1 MAESINTTFSRR
13 TSSKRRITNIA
24 NRFDQ
29 IKSEIN
35 AQQTVQGL
43 REDMREAL
51 TKFGEINEHLWSLL
65 EAAEVS
71 AAYRTTTSH
80 TASEDISD
88 SDQYTTKAEDTLF
101 EISRYLENHPTEV
114 TPVMPIAAP
123 VPSSAKGHK
132 ISFRAMT
139 HDDCR
144 LWFAQLEDV
153 FASLG
158 MSSQNN
164 KFAALTTLLTE
175 EEAYVVRDLTMMG
188 DERPSNVFDAAMS
201 LIVKRYELTV
211 HQRLTRALSMSGLAA
226 DEKPSQWMARFR
238 HAGGEWDREDVER
251 WALLRHLPS
260 SLRTTL
266 ELPTPQLSMDE
277 LLQKADALYVT
288 LPSAT
293 VSAIP
298 EIPTELAAAV
308 NSGDLPAVNAL
319 FKRRDGHG
327 TNGDKKKKQQQC
339 WYHGK
344 FGDVSRCCSGPPC
357 PRYHPGL
364 PKGRTT
370 ESGNAKGSR

>member
-1 MAESINTTFSRR
+1 M
-13 TSSKRRITNIA
+13 
-24 NRFDQ
+24 
-29 IKSEIN
+29 
-35 AQQTVQGL
+35 
-43 REDMREAL
+43 
-51 TKFGEINEHLWSLL
+51 
-65 EAAEVS
+65 S
-71 AAYRTTTSH
+71 ADRTTTSH
-80 TASEDISD
+80 TVSDDIND
-88 SDQYTTKAEDTLF
+88 SDQYVTKAEDTLF
-101 EISRYLENHPTEV
+101 EISRYLENHPADV
-114 TPVMPIAAP
+114 NPVVSIAAS
-123 VPSSAKGHK
+123 VSSSARGHN

-158 MSSQNN
+158 ISSQTN

-188 DERPSNVFDAAMS
+188 DERPSNVFDAARA
-201 LIVKRYELTV
+201 LFVKRYELTV
-211 HQRLTRALSMSGLAA
+211 HQRLTRALSMSGLEV

-238 HAGGEWDREDVER
+238 HAEGEWDRGDVER
-251 WALLRHLPS
+251 WALLRHLTS

-277 LLQKADALYVT
+277 LLQKADTLYVT

-298 EIPTELAAAV
+298 EMPTKLAAAV
-308 NSGDLPAVNAL
+308 TSGDLPAVNAL
-319 FKRRDGHG
+319 FKRRDGHCA
-327 TNGDKKKKQQQC
+327 NGDNKKKQPQC
-339 WYHGK
+339 WYHGN
-344 FGDVSRCCSGPPC
+344 FGDESRCCSGPPC
-357 PRYHPGL
+357 PRYRSDL